1 MIRVWMRDL
10 TMCKVIPDRWSGSV
24 VTTAVKHVFSFLKT
38 RSIHFF
44 RALNLRD
51 QANSYFLDL
60 QKRYTMNQHAQ
71 YQSTETGRW
80 HNTHFRHLRVENPQP
95 ATNILGGSGLKKGLW
110 WEVGLGWWR
119 LELPCGL
126 KQWGPFC
133 PSSTKMGQMNCQPWR
148 SCTKHRLLSLK
159 PWKMLR
165 MMLG

>member
-126 KQWGPFC
+126 KQWGPILSVF
-133 PSSTKMGQMNCQPWR
+133 TKMGQMNCQPWR